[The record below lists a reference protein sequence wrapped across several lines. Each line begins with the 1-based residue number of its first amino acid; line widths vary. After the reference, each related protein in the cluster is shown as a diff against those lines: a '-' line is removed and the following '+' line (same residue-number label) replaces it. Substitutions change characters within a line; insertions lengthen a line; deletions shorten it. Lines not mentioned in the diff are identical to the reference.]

1 MKAYQQMMAM
11 SSTGLCS
18 AKGAVVVSPEE
29 LSSPSGGVNAVV
41 AHFSFRLV
49 TACAILFHK
58 RFETAKTVPRSEATV
73 PPWLCGFHEVL
84 HGASMVTHDVEEPA
98 TWLRPSPIGVKVGMS
113 KGFFHA
119 QVALEQVSTG
129 ARVYGVHKFCVIPG
143 EVDLVRFEQRS
154 SSVQSYKKTFQKKY

>member
-1 MKAYQQMMAM
+1 MMRYTQPSLIFIIFKLVLLCVLTYYNSLLCPTPFMKRP
-11 SSTGLCS
+11 TGRLRYTKLNETKYTY
-18 AKGAVVVSPEE
+18 AGAASLFIKTASQPD
-29 LSSPSGGVNAVV
+29 GVAD
-41 AHFSFRLV
+41 
-49 TACAILFHK
+49 
-58 RFETAKTVPRSEATV
+58 
-73 PPWLCGFHEVL
+73 VL
-84 HGASMVTHDVEEPA
+84 TEEPA

-154 SSVQSYKKTFQKKY
+154 SSVQSYKETFQKKY